1 MVSGT
6 THWGSVMPSKG
17 PMMLRRSFLGAVG
30 ALGATAVPA
39 PAWSQASAGAVSELK
54 LVYGFATGGTVEAVL
69 QRVAPGLQGEY
80 AQNVR
85 LDSRPGAA
93 GLTAA
98 RQVSSAPGDGSVLL
112 TTPTSSI
119 TLVPQIARGES
130 LRLQDLKPVITIGS
144 APLCFVVGPA
154 VPAEVR
160 TLRDYLRWVEL
171 NPELSGFGSPG
182 VGTGSHL
189 IGAALGR
196 LAQVDLRHVAYRGA
210 GPAAEDLM
218 SGQLPA
224 MSMLLGNYLPRA
236 ATGRLRMLAI
246 TGATR
251 SRYVPEVPTYAE
263 LGFGLL
269 TELENYAMLMPASAS
284 MAQAERLADLLRR
297 HLARPETVKS
307 LAEIG
312 VDPVLDTPEDL
323 LASLSREFSMWR
335 EVVEKAGL
343 KRT

>member
-1 MVSGT
+1 VGAFGVAAASAPTGAQA
-6 THWGSVMPSKG
+6 SPA
-17 PMMLRRSFLGAVG
+17 AVG
-30 ALGATAVPA
+30 DLR
-39 PAWSQASAGAVSELK
+39 
-54 LVYGFATGGTVEAVL
+54 LVYGFAAGGTVEAVL
-69 QRVAPGLQGEY
+69 QRLVPGLQGAY
-80 AQNVR
+80 AQTVR

-98 RQVSSAPGDGSVLL
+98 RQVASALGDGSVLL

-119 TLVPQIARGES
+119 TLVPHIARGEA
-130 LRLQDLKPVITIGS
+130 LRLQDLTPVITIGS

-160 TLRDYLRWVEL
+160 TLRHYLRWVEL
-171 NPELSGFGSPG
+171 NPDRSGFGSPG

-210 GPAAEDLM
+210 GPAVEDLM

-236 ATGRLRMLAI
+236 AAGTLRVLAI
-246 TGATR
+246 TGASR
-251 SRYVPEVPTYAE
+251 SRYVPEVPTYVE

-269 TELENYAMLMPASAS
+269 TELENYAMLMPGRATT
-284 MAQAERLADLLRR
+284 AQAEGLADLLRR
-297 HLARPETVKS
+297 HLARPERVQA

-312 VDPVLDTPEDL
+312 IDPVLDTPQDL
-323 LASLSREFSMWR
+323 GASLSREFAMWR

-343 KRT
+343 KRA

>member
-1 MVSGT
+1 
-6 THWGSVMPSKG
+6 
-17 PMMLRRSFLGAVG
+17 MLRRSFLGAVG
-30 ALGATAVPA
+30 ALGTSVVSA
-39 PAWSQASAGAVSELK
+39 PAWSQASSGPVSDLK
-54 LVYGFATGGTVEAVL
+54 LVYGFTAGGTVEAVL
-69 QRVAPGLQGEY
+69 QRIAPGLQGTY
-80 AQNVR
+80 AQTIK

-119 TLVPQIARGES
+119 TLVPQIARGEA
-130 LRLQDLKPVITIGS
+130 LRQQDFKPVITIGS
-144 APLCFVVGPA
+144 APICFVVGPA

-160 TLRDYLRWVEL
+160 TLRDYLRWVDL
-171 NPELSGFGSPG
+171 NPDRSGFGSPG

-196 LAQVDLRHVAYRGA
+196 LAQADLRHVAYRGA

-236 ATGRLRMLAI
+236 ATGKLRVLAI

-284 MAQAERLADLLRR
+284 TAQAEQLADLLRK
-297 HLARPETVKS
+297 HLARPETVKA

-312 VDPVLDTPEDL
+312 IDPVLDTPEDL
-323 LASLSREFSMWR
+323 SASLSREFSMWR
-335 EVVEKAGL
+335 EVVEKVGL
-343 KRT
+343 KRA